1 MNYISNT
8 DEQRREMLHEIGV
21 DSFEELLRDIPEELR
36 NIKLNLPE
44 ALSEL
49 ELIKVLREL
58 SEQNADLNHYT
69 SYLGAGAYD
78 HFIPSVVQTMI
89 SRGEFYTSYTPY
101 QPEVSQGTLQAIFE
115 YQSMICELTG
125 MDVSNASMY
134 DGATSLAE
142 AMILASKIKGKKQ
155 VLVSQALNPFYRE
168 VLGTYARASEI
179 KIIEIDIVDGLTSD
193 FKIESSS
200 AIIVQNPNFFG
211 LIENLEDIRKKA
223 NDILFITCTT
233 ESLSWAMLKPFSEYD
248 VDIVTAEGQS
258 FGNPM
263 NFGGPGLG
271 IIATKQS
278 YLRQIPG
285 RLAGETVDIH
295 GNRGFALTLCT
306 REQHIRREKATSNIC
321 TNEGLCALAAA
332 VYLATYGRNL
342 GRLAQLNNQLAVYF
356 AGKLSQIEGVDLV
369 FDKPFFNEFVVRIHK
384 DLLSKLSDIEI
395 GISLEKYY
403 PNLEDCYLVCCTEMT
418 PKEDIDRVID
428 EITK

>member
-1 MNYISNT
+1 MDYTPNT
-8 DEQRREMLHEIGV
+8 DEDRESMLRAIGV
-21 DSFEELLRDIPEELR
+21 QKVMDLFKDIPENLVLKNPLR
-36 NIKLNLPE
+36 IPE
-44 ALSEL
+44 QLSEF
-49 ELIKVLREL
+49 ELIREL
-58 SEQNADLNHYT
+58 EKVSKKNKRPLSFQGGGNYNHY
-69 SYLGAGAYD
+69 
-78 HFIPSVVQTMI
+78 IPSTVNAIT
-89 SRGEFYTSYTPY
+89 SRGEFSTSYTPY
-101 QPEVSQGTLQAIFE
+101 QPEISQGTLQAIFE

-142 AMILASKIKGKKQ
+142 AMILASRIKGKKQ

-168 VLGTYARASEI
+168 VLNTYARASEI
-179 KIIEIDIVDGLTSD
+179 KIVDVDITNGLTSD
-193 FKIESSS
+193 FKTEDSS
-200 AIIVQNPNFFG
+200 AIIIQNPNFFG
-211 LIENLEDIRKKA
+211 LIENLKEIRKKA
-223 NDILFITCTT
+223 EDILLITSTT
-233 ESLSWAMLKPFSEYD
+233 EPLSWAMLKPFSEYD

-271 IIATKQS
+271 IIATKQAFV
-278 YLRQIPG
+278 RQIPG

-332 VYLATYGRNL
+332 VYLVTYGRNL

-356 AGKLSQIEGVDLV
+356 SDKLSKIEGVNLV
-369 FDKPFFNEFVVRIHK
+369 FDKPFFNEFVVRIRK
-384 DLLSKLSDIEI
+384 DILSKISDIEI
-395 GISLEKYY
+395 GIPLGKYY
-403 PNLEDCYLVCCTEMT
+403 PDLEDCYLVCCTEMT

-428 EITK
+428 EITQ

>member
-1 MNYISNT
+1 MDYTPNT
-8 DEQRREMLHEIGV
+8 DEDRESMLRAIGV
-21 DSFEELLRDIPEELR
+21 QNVMDLFKDIPENLVLKKPLR
-36 NIKLNLPE
+36 IPE
-44 ALSEL
+44 QLSEF
-49 ELIKVLREL
+49 ELIREL
-58 SEQNADLNHYT
+58 EKVSKKNKRPLSFQGGGNYNHY
-69 SYLGAGAYD
+69 
-78 HFIPSVVQTMI
+78 IPSTVNAIT
-89 SRGEFYTSYTPY
+89 SRGEFSTSYTPY
-101 QPEVSQGTLQAIFE
+101 QPEISQGTLQAIFE

-142 AMILASKIKGKKQ
+142 AMILASRIKGKKQ

-168 VLGTYARASEI
+168 VLNTYARASEI
-179 KIIEIDIVDGLTSD
+179 KIVNVDITNGLTSD
-193 FKIESSS
+193 FKTEDSS
-200 AIIVQNPNFFG
+200 AIIIQNPNFFG
-211 LIENLEDIRKKA
+211 LIENLKEIRKKA
-223 NDILFITCTT
+223 EDILLITSTT
-233 ESLSWAMLKPFSEYD
+233 EPLSWAMLKPFSEYA

-271 IIATKQS
+271 IIATKQAFV
-278 YLRQIPG
+278 RQIPG

-332 VYLATYGRNL
+332 VYLVTYGRNL

-356 AGKLSQIEGVDLV
+356 SDKLSKIEGVNLV
-369 FDKPFFNEFVVRIHK
+369 FDKPFFNEFVVRIRK
-384 DLLSKLSDIEI
+384 DILSKISDIEI
-395 GISLEKYY
+395 GISLEEYY
-403 PNLEDCYLVCCTEMT
+403 PDFEDCYLVCCTEMT

-428 EITK
+428 EITQ

>member
-1 MNYISNT
+1 MDYTPNT
-8 DEQRREMLHEIGV
+8 DEDRESMLRAIGV
-21 DSFEELLRDIPEELR
+21 QNVMDLFKDIPENLVLKNPLR
-36 NIKLNLPE
+36 IPE
-44 ALSEL
+44 QLSEF
-49 ELIKVLREL
+49 ELIREL
-58 SEQNADLNHYT
+58 EKVSKKNKRPLSFQGGGNYNHY
-69 SYLGAGAYD
+69 
-78 HFIPSVVQTMI
+78 IPSTVNAIT
-89 SRGEFYTSYTPY
+89 SRGEFSTSYTPY
-101 QPEVSQGTLQAIFE
+101 QPEISQGTLQAIFE

-142 AMILASKIKGKKQ
+142 AMILASRIKGKKQ

-168 VLGTYARASEI
+168 VLNTYARASEI
-179 KIIEIDIVDGLTSD
+179 KIVNVDITNGLTSD
-193 FKIESSS
+193 FKTEDSS
-200 AIIVQNPNFFG
+200 AIIIQNPNFFG
-211 LIENLEDIRKKA
+211 LIENLKEIRKKA
-223 NDILFITCTT
+223 EDILLITSTT
-233 ESLSWAMLKPFSEYD
+233 EPLSWAMLKPFSEYD

-271 IIATKQS
+271 IIATKQAFV
-278 YLRQIPG
+278 RQIPG

-332 VYLATYGRNL
+332 VYLVTYGRNL

-356 AGKLSQIEGVDLV
+356 SDKLSKIEGVNLV
-369 FDKPFFNEFVVRIHK
+369 FDKPFFNEFVVRIRK
-384 DLLSKLSDIEI
+384 DILSKISDIEI
-395 GISLEKYY
+395 GIPLGKYY
-403 PNLEDCYLVCCTEMT
+403 PDLEDCYLVCCTEMT

-428 EITK
+428 EITQ

>member
-1 MNYISNT
+1 MDYTPNT
-8 DEQRREMLHEIGV
+8 DEDRESMLRAIGV
-21 DSFEELLRDIPEELR
+21 QKVMDLFKDIPENLVLKNPLR
-36 NIKLNLPE
+36 IPE
-44 ALSEL
+44 QLSEF
-49 ELIKVLREL
+49 ELIREL
-58 SEQNADLNHYT
+58 EKVSKKNKRPLSFQGGGNYNHY
-69 SYLGAGAYD
+69 
-78 HFIPSVVQTMI
+78 IPSTVNAIT
-89 SRGEFYTSYTPY
+89 SRGEFSTSYTPY
-101 QPEVSQGTLQAIFE
+101 QPEISQGTLQAIFE

-142 AMILASKIKGKKQ
+142 AMILASRIKGKKQ

-168 VLGTYARASEI
+168 VLNTYARASEI
-179 KIIEIDIVDGLTSD
+179 KIVDVDITNGLTSD
-193 FKIESSS
+193 FKTEDSS
-200 AIIVQNPNFFG
+200 AIIIQNPNFFG
-211 LIENLEDIRKKA
+211 LIENLKEIRKKA
-223 NDILFITCTT
+223 EDILLITSTT
-233 ESLSWAMLKPFSEYD
+233 EPLSWAMLKPFSEYD

-271 IIATKQS
+271 IIATKQAFV
-278 YLRQIPG
+278 RQIPG

-332 VYLATYGRNL
+332 VYLVTYGRNL

-356 AGKLSQIEGVDLV
+356 SDKLSKIEGVNLV
-369 FDKPFFNEFVVRIHK
+369 FDKPFFNEFVVRIRK
-384 DLLSKLSDIEI
+384 DILSKISDIEI
-395 GISLEKYY
+395 GISLEEYY
-403 PNLEDCYLVCCTEMT
+403 PDFEDCYLVCCTEMT

-428 EITK
+428 EITQ

>member
-1 MNYISNT
+1 MDYTPNT
-8 DEQRREMLHEIGV
+8 DEDRESMLRAIGV
-21 DSFEELLRDIPEELR
+21 QKVMDLFKDIPENLVLKNPLR
-36 NIKLNLPE
+36 IPE
-44 ALSEL
+44 QLSEF
-49 ELIKVLREL
+49 ELIREL
-58 SEQNADLNHYT
+58 EKVSKKNKRPLSFQGGGNYNHY
-69 SYLGAGAYD
+69 
-78 HFIPSVVQTMI
+78 IPSTVNAIT
-89 SRGEFYTSYTPY
+89 SRGEFSTSYTPY
-101 QPEVSQGTLQAIFE
+101 QPEISQGTLQAIFE

-142 AMILASKIKGKKQ
+142 AMILASRIKGKKQ

-168 VLGTYARASEI
+168 VLNTYARASEI
-179 KIIEIDIVDGLTSD
+179 KIVDVDITNGLTSD
-193 FKIESSS
+193 FKTEDSS
-200 AIIVQNPNFFG
+200 AIIIQNPNFFG
-211 LIENLEDIRKKA
+211 LIENLEEIRKKA
-223 NDILFITCTT
+223 EDILLITSTT
-233 ESLSWAMLKPFSEYD
+233 EPLSWAMLKPFSEYD

-271 IIATKQS
+271 IIATKQAFV
-278 YLRQIPG
+278 RQIPG

-332 VYLATYGRNL
+332 VYLVTYGRNL

-356 AGKLSQIEGVDLV
+356 SDKLSKIEGVNLV
-369 FDKPFFNEFVVRIHK
+369 FDKPFFNEFVVRIRK
-384 DLLSKLSDIEI
+384 DILSKISDIEI
-395 GISLEKYY
+395 GIPLGKYY
-403 PNLEDCYLVCCTEMT
+403 PDLEDCYLVCCTEMT

-428 EITK
+428 EITQ

>member
-1 MNYISNT
+1 MDYTPNT
-8 DEQRREMLHEIGV
+8 DEDRESMLRAIGV
-21 DSFEELLRDIPEELR
+21 QKVMDLFKDIPENLVLKNPLR
-36 NIKLNLPE
+36 IPE
-44 ALSEL
+44 QLSEF
-49 ELIKVLREL
+49 ELIREL
-58 SEQNADLNHYT
+58 EKVSKKNKRPLSFQGGGNYNHY
-69 SYLGAGAYD
+69 
-78 HFIPSVVQTMI
+78 IPSTVNAIT
-89 SRGEFYTSYTPY
+89 SRGEFSTSYTPY
-101 QPEVSQGTLQAIFE
+101 QPEISQGTLQAIFE

-142 AMILASKIKGKKQ
+142 AMILASRIKGKKQ

-168 VLGTYARASEI
+168 VLNTYARASEI
-179 KIIEIDIVDGLTSD
+179 KIVDVDITNGLTSD
-193 FKIESSS
+193 FKTEDSS
-200 AIIVQNPNFFG
+200 AIIIQNPNFFG
-211 LIENLEDIRKKA
+211 LIENLKEIRKKA
-223 NDILFITCTT
+223 EDILLITSTT
-233 ESLSWAMLKPFSEYD
+233 EPLSWAMLKPFSEYD

-271 IIATKQS
+271 IIATKQAFV
-278 YLRQIPG
+278 RQIPG

-332 VYLATYGRNL
+332 VYLVTYGRNL

-356 AGKLSQIEGVDLV
+356 SDKLSKIEGVNLV
-369 FDKPFFNEFVVRIHK
+369 FDKPFFNEFVVRIRK
-384 DLLSKLSDIEI
+384 DILSKISDIEI
-395 GISLEKYY
+395 GISLEEYY
-403 PNLEDCYLVCCTEMT
+403 PDLEDCYLVCCTEMT

-428 EITK
+428 EITQ

>member
-1 MNYISNT
+1 MDYTPNT
-8 DEQRREMLHEIGV
+8 DEDRESMLRAIGV
-21 DSFEELLRDIPEELR
+21 QKVMDLFKDIPENLVLKNPLRIPEQLSEFELR
-36 NIKLNLPE
+36 R
-44 ALSEL
+44 EL
-49 ELIKVLREL
+49 EKVSKKNKRPL
-58 SEQNADLNHYT
+58 SFQGGGNYKHYIASTVNAIT
-69 SYLGAGAYD
+69 
-78 HFIPSVVQTMI
+78 
-89 SRGEFYTSYTPY
+89 SRGEFSTSYTPY
-101 QPEVSQGTLQAIFE
+101 QPEISQGTLQAIFE

-142 AMILASKIKGKKQ
+142 AMILASRIKGKKQ

-168 VLGTYARASEI
+168 VLNTYARASEI
-179 KIIEIDIVDGLTSD
+179 KIVDVDITNGLTSD
-193 FKIESSS
+193 FKTEDSS
-200 AIIVQNPNFFG
+200 AIIIQNPNFFG
-211 LIENLEDIRKKA
+211 LIENLKEIRKKA
-223 NDILFITCTT
+223 EDILLITSTT
-233 ESLSWAMLKPFSEYD
+233 EPLSWAMLKPFSEYD

-271 IIATKQS
+271 IIATKQAFV
-278 YLRQIPG
+278 RQIPG

-332 VYLATYGRNL
+332 VYLVTYGRNL

-356 AGKLSQIEGVDLV
+356 SDKLSKIEGVNLV
-369 FDKPFFNEFVVRIHK
+369 FDKPFFNEFVVRIRK
-384 DLLSKLSDIEI
+384 DILSKISDIEI
-395 GISLEKYY
+395 GISLEEYY
-403 PNLEDCYLVCCTEMT
+403 PDLEDCYLVCCTEMT

-428 EITK
+428 EITQ

>member
-1 MNYISNT
+1 MDYTPNT
-8 DEQRREMLHEIGV
+8 DEDRESMLKEIGV
-21 DSFEELLRDIPEELR
+21 QDIMDLFKNIPENLILKSPLR
-36 NIKLNLPE
+36 IPDQ
-44 ALSEL
+44 LSEF
-49 ELIKVLREL
+49 ELIREL
-58 SEQNADLNHYT
+58 EKISKKNKKPLSFLGGGNYNH
-69 SYLGAGAYD
+69 
-78 HFIPSVVQTMI
+78 HIPSTVNAIT
-89 SRGEFYTSYTPY
+89 SRGEFSTSYTPY
-101 QPEVSQGTLQAIFE
+101 QPEINQGTLQAIFE

-125 MDVSNASMY
+125 MDVANASMY

-142 AMILASKIKGKKQ
+142 AMILASRIKGKKQ

-168 VLGTYARASEI
+168 VLNTYARASEI
-179 KIIEIDIVDGLTSD
+179 KIVEVDIAGGLTSD
-193 FKIESSS
+193 FETEGSS
-200 AIIVQNPNFFG
+200 AIIIQNPNFFG
-211 LIENLEDIRKKA
+211 LIENLEEIRKKA
-223 NDILFITCTT
+223 EDILFITSTT
-233 ESLSWAMLKPFSEYD
+233 ESLGWAMLKPFSEYD

-271 IIATKQS
+271 IIATKQA

-342 GRLAQLNNQLAVYF
+342 GKLAQLNNQLAVYF
-356 AGKLSQIEGVDLV
+356 SDKLTQIKGIDLV
-369 FDKPFFNEFVVRIHK
+369 FDKPFFNEFVVKIHK
-384 DLLSKLSDIEI
+384 DILSKLSDIEI

-418 PKEDIDRVID
+418 PKEDINRVID
-428 EITK
+428 EITQ